1 MRMAKKNSSKDPTT
15 FETSLKKLESI
26 VEALESGDI
35 ALDETLLKFE
45 EGMKLVEF
53 CHTKLDEA
61 EKKLKI
67 LIKDKN
73 GHLTIED
80 ENE

>member
-1 MRMAKKNSSKDPTT
+1 MAKKNSGKESSTT

-26 VEALESGDI
+26 VEALESGDV

-45 EGMKLVEF
+45 EGMKLVEY
-53 CHTKLDEA
+53 CHTKLNEA

-73 GHLTIED
+73 GNLSVEEED
-80 ENE
+80 E

>member
-1 MRMAKKNSSKDPTT
+1 MAKKNSGKESSTT

-26 VEALESGDI
+26 VEALESGDV

-45 EGMKLVEF
+45 EGMKLVEY
-53 CHTKLDEA
+53 CHAKLNEA

-73 GHLTIED
+73 GNLSVEEED
-80 ENE
+80 E

>member
-1 MRMAKKNSSKDPTT
+1 MAKKNSAKESSAT
-15 FETSLKKLESI
+15 FETSLQKLESI
-26 VEALESGDI
+26 VEALESGDV

-53 CHTKLDEA
+53 CHAKLDEA

-73 GHLTIED
+73 GNLSIED
-80 ENE
+80 ENV